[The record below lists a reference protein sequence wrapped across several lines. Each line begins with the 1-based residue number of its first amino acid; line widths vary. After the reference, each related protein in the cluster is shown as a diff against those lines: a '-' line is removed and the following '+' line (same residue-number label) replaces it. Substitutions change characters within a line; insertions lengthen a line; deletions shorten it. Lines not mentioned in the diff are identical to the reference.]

1 MINLIKKIDSILKK
15 NNIGKSLLLLILFF
29 VSIYFCIR
37 YISAI
42 SFLYLVLLVVI
53 LLLSSIIILFTPK
66 LVKYTM
72 LIVYNLYVIAFIVNF
87 IITGKYFNNSLFSLY
102 SLRNNN
108 TTNIIFIIFLILLL
122 LLWPAIIYEFKIK
135 FIQYKQD

>member
-37 YISAI
+37 YISAT

-87 IITGKYFNNSLFSLY
+87 IITGKYFNNSLFSL
-102 SLRNNN
+102 RNNN

-122 LLWPAIIYEFKIK
+122 LLWPAIIYELKIK
-135 FIQYKQD
+135 FMQYKQD